1 MEGLD
6 DELLFRLNRGAEQL
20 AQGELEAARESLSR
34 ARELRPKDPQVLGLL
49 GQTLYKLARYPEAVE
64 VYARLVDE
72 SPVEA
77 AARVNLGLAS
87 LKARRHADAV
97 RQLEI
102 ALDLNPEHRKA
113 MGYLGLAWLEQ
124 GDFAR
129 AREWF
134 EHAGSDQ
141 MVAKCD
147 ELLALATVQP
157 EPAVADAATAQAG
170 EEDAV
175 AAPAAPPCLLELAA
189 ARRVPEPAG
198 GVFTLRDGLLAVSAA
213 GEVLI
218 RGQGL
223 LAVRGQVR
231 LAPELKRFR
240 GRATDRPFGEGAARV
255 LRASGEGALVLRPA
269 APQLTVLRL
278 AEEAAYLREEALF
291 AFEASLA
298 FENGRVAGTAAPDLN
313 LVHLRGSGDVLL
325 ASRGALRGVEVQ
337 AGAPVRI
344 PLAAL
349 VGFAG
354 ALTPRVVP
362 LHDEVAVAGP
372 GAPRVIELVGQG
384 RVLIDEGAAA

>member
-87 LKARRHADAV
+87 LKARKHADAV

-157 EPAVADAATAQAG
+157 EPAVADAAPAQTG
-170 EEDAV
+170 EDDAV

-189 ARRVPEPAG
+189 SRRVPEPAG

-218 RGQGL
+218 RCQGL

-240 GRATDRPFGEGAARV
+240 GRVTDRPFGEGAARV

-278 AEEAAYLREEALF
+278 ADEAAYLREESLF

>member
-157 EPAVADAATAQAG
+157 EPAVADAAPAQAG

-240 GRATDRPFGEGAARV
+240 GRVTDRPFGEGAARL